1 MSKTKCLVLGSSGQ
15 IGLQLV
21 DFLKRNNCDVF
32 EFDIVNNLKQDLRI
46 PNNLY
51 LEEKIKEC
59 DFVYFLAFDVGGAR
73 YLKSNQD
80 NFNFIHNNFKIMCFT
95 FEMLKKYNKPF
106 LFTST
111 QMSSMEYS
119 SYGTLKRLGEYYTKS
134 LDGLIVRLWNVYGP
148 ESNSDKFHVI
158 TDFIKK
164 ALTTKKIDMITDGN
178 EERQFLCVD
187 DCCEGLF
194 KLQTIYNDIDRT
206 KEYHISSFEWSSI
219 KNIANIISEI
229 IPCEIIYGTQKD
241 DIQKNLKNDPNHE
254 ILKYWKPTT
263 SLKCGITQLINYY
276 KVNQNV

>member
-1 MSKTKCLVLGSSGQ
+1 
-15 IGLQLV
+15 
-21 DFLKRNNCDVF
+21 
-32 EFDIVNNLKQDLRI
+32 
-46 PNNLY
+46 
-51 LEEKIKEC
+51 
-59 DFVYFLAFDVGGAR
+59 
-73 YLKSNQD
+73 
-80 NFNFIHNNFKIMCFT
+80 
-95 FEMLKKYNKPF
+95 
-106 LFTST
+106 
-111 QMSSMEYS
+111 MEYS

-219 KNIANIISEI
+219 KNEN
-229 IPCEIIYGTQKD
+229 
-241 DIQKNLKNDPNHE
+241 NNF
-254 ILKYWKPTT
+254 TT
-263 SLKCGITQLINYY
+263 I
-276 KVNQNV
+276 